1 MLQSIKDDIKKTFQH
16 GNMVNKLLIANISVF
31 VIVIL
36 FKVFMQPFDGVY
48 EAVLRNLQI
57 SSDPVKALLKPWTFI
72 THMFL
77 HVGVWHIVWN
87 MILLY
92 WFGKIVGDL
101 IGDSKVLSIYIYGG
115 LVGGLIFILYFN
127 LTGVAGAGYAHG
139 ASAAVMAMVMV
150 AALVAPDYNMR
161 LLLIGDVKIKY
172 IALAMIILDL
182 AGTAG
187 DSNTG
192 GHFAHLGGV
201 FFGWF
206 FVYSLRSGNDLSIGL
221 NKLIAKGR
229 SLFET
234 KKEVAPKSPLKV
246 KYKAKNFA
254 SSARRSKGTRK
265 SDNDNLPFQEKLD
278 AILEK
283 IKAKGYENLS
293 DEEKEFLFQ
302 ASKK

>member
-1 MLQSIKDDIKKTFQH
+1 MLQSIKDDIKKAFQY
-16 GNMVNKLLIANISVF
+16 GNMVNKLLIANLAVF
-31 VIVIL
+31 VIAIL
-36 FKVFMQPFDGVY
+36 LPVFLQPFDGVY
-48 EAVLRNLQI
+48 DAILRNLQI
-57 SSDPVKALLKPWTFI
+57 SSDPLKVLLKPWTLI

-77 HVGVWHIVWN
+77 HIGVWHIVWN

-92 WFGKIVGDL
+92 WFGRIVGDL
-101 IGDSKVLSIYIYGG
+101 IGDNKILPIYIYGG
-115 LVGGLIFILYFN
+115 LVGALIFIVYFN
-127 LTGVAGAGYAHG
+127 LIGEGTLGYAHG

-150 AALVAPDYNMR
+150 AALVAPDYNIR
-161 LLLIGDVKIKY
+161 LILLGDIKIKY

-201 FFGWF
+201 FFGWY
-206 FVYSLRSGNDLSIGL
+206 FVYAMRAGNDLSVGF
-221 NKLIAKGR
+221 NRLIDKFK
-229 SLFET
+229 SLFEP
-234 KKEVAPKSPLKV
+234 KKEVAPRRSPLKV
-246 KYKAKNFA
+246 KYKAKDFA
-254 SSARRSKGTRK
+254 SNTKSKGSRR

-278 AILEK
+278 GILEK
-283 IKAKGYENLS
+283 IKAKGYDNLS

>member
-1 MLQSIKDDIKKTFQH
+1 
-16 GNMVNKLLIANISVF
+16 MVNKLLIANLAVF
-31 VIVIL
+31 VIMIL
-36 FKVFMQPFDGVY
+36 FKVFMQPFEGVY
-48 EAVLRNLQI
+48 DAILRNLQI
-57 SSDPVKALLKPWTFI
+57 SSDPLKAIFKPWTFI

-101 IGDSKVLSIYIYGG
+101 IGDNKILPIYIYGG
-115 LVGGLIFILYFN
+115 LVGGLIFILYAN
-127 LTGVAGAGYAHG
+127 LTGIGGLGFAHG

-161 LLLIGDVKIKY
+161 LILLGDIKIKY

-187 DSNTG
+187 NVNTG

-206 FVYSLRSGNDLSIGL
+206 FVYSLRAGNDLSIGF
-221 NKLIAKGR
+221 NNVIAKGKG
-229 SLFET
+229 LFEP
-234 KKEVAPKSPLKV
+234 KKEIAPKSPLKV

-254 SSARRSKGTRK
+254 SNVRSKGSRK

-283 IKAKGYENLS
+283 IKAKGYDNLS